1 MKHLLFF
8 LVLLSFLAAAGQKN
22 YEDSLETYI
31 KDYVAKHEV
40 VKNKDRKHL
49 HFYSVNKD
57 FRIATRFEKTDGCSS
72 TEIIIRQAGANVR
85 AFVLNHQ

>member
-1 MKHLLFF
+1 MKHLLFV

-40 VKNKDRKHL
+40 VKNKD
-49 HFYSVNKD
+49 
-57 FRIATRFEKTDGCSS
+57 
-72 TEIIIRQAGANVR
+72 
-85 AFVLNHQ
+85 